1 MRSSSPQAQHCV
13 IRKYSRNLH
22 RLTCILYSASV
33 DYCGYS
39 IPHPS
44 EAKMNVH
51 IQTTDSTNAVEAL
64 NKGFDDLTDLCNH
77 VISTFKKELK
87 NGNFEYS
94 PEGNW
99 AQK

>member
-1 MRSSSPQAQHCV
+1 
-13 IRKYSRNLH
+13 
-22 RLTCILYSASV
+22 
-33 DYCGYS
+33 
-39 IPHPS
+39 
-44 EAKMNVH
+44 MNVH